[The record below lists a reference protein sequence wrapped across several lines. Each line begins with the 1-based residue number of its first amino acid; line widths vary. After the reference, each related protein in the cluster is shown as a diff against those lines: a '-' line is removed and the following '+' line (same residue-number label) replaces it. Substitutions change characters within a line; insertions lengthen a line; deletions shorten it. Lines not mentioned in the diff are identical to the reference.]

1 MPDVP
6 ALSYAQKHQAEA
18 GLFRNR
24 GFMLLWAAYGISA
37 MGDHISEM
45 ALLKKLGALEATN
58 LTQLEALITF
68 MFMLP
73 FFVLGPFTG
82 LLADRLPRR
91 GIMIFAD
98 LVRAGLMFNFAWL
111 VTTFG
116 QLGEARGFR
125 EVGAF
130 VPLLIVGVFAAM
142 FSPSRSA
149 LLPTLIRE
157 DQLVRANAMTSGLGV
172 ISTMIAV
179 LIGGYLADRYHPSVS
194 FHVDAGTFIASAVLL
209 SLIRPP
215 AQEVHR
221 RHAGAGVAALA
232 EIVRYVRSH
241 RRVIELIVVAVVVW
255 SCGGLVRSTMPAI
268 VRDVFHRPNY
278 TEISGFQARL
288 GLGMLTGAIILT
300 TLGGA
305 LRSEI
310 AITWSLAGT
319 AGSIGLLAFSCFA
332 PISPTVAYHLGGVAV
347 IFSGIFA
354 TGVMASYNALMQ
366 RIVPNRL
373 RGRLFGITDLVT
385 MAGLLLATGLLG
397 IPRWQNIDRWVGW
410 ILVVVALIVFA
421 AAIGSLV
428 IRLRASPFRPVITFW
443 WHVIE
448 FYCKWWFRLRREGP
462 CTVPAT
468 GPVIIIANHTASND
482 PILLI
487 ASMETNRVPGFL
499 IAEEYHNVPIFGR
512 LTRMIECVPVKRN
525 GEDIAGTK
533 AALRY
538 LKAGKPLGI
547 FIEGRIVKPGETVAP
562 KEGAALLALR
572 TGATV
577 VPAFIS
583 GTRYCDGVTMAFL
596 RRHHARVRFGKPI
609 DLSPWQGVKLDK
621 ETLATISA
629 RFLDAIYELKTE
641 DETSSHTK
649 H

>member
-1 MPDVP
+1 MGHSGSHRV
-6 ALSYAQKHQAEA
+6 EA

-98 LVRAGLMFNFAWL
+98 LVRAALMFNFAYL

-116 QLGEARGFR
+116 RMGQARGFA

-149 LLPTLIRE
+149 LMPTLIRE

-179 LIGGYLADRYHPSVS
+179 LIGGYLADHYQAEVS

-215 AQEVHR
+215 SRELHR
-221 RHAGAGVAALA
+221 RHAEAGLAALA
-232 EIVRYVRSH
+232 EIVHYVRAH
-241 RRVIELIVVAVVVW
+241 RRVIQLIVVAVVVW

-305 LRSEI
+305 LRSEV
-310 AITWSLAGT
+310 AITWSLVGT
-319 AGSIGLLAFSCFA
+319 AGAIGLLALSCFA
-332 PISPTVAYHLGGVAV
+332 PVSPTLAYHLGGVAV
-347 IFSGIFA
+347 IFSGVFA

-373 RGRLFGITDLVT
+373 RGRLFGVTDLVT
-385 MAGLLLATGLLG
+385 MAGLLLTTGLLG
-397 IPRWQNIDRWVGW
+397 IPSWENIDRWVGW
-410 ILVVVALIVFA
+410 ILVVVALAVLA
-421 AAIGSLV
+421 TAVGSLV
-428 IRLRASPFRPVITFW
+428 IRLRASPFRPVVAFW
-443 WHVIE
+443 WNLNE

-462 CTVPAT
+462 CTVPAD
-468 GPVIIIANHTASND
+468 GPVIVVANHTASND
-482 PILLI
+482 PLLLI
-487 ASMETNRVPGFL
+487 ASMSRRVLGFL
-499 IAEEYHNVPIFGR
+499 IAEEYHNVPLFGR
-512 LTRMIECVPVKRN
+512 LTRMIECVPVKRD
-525 GEDIAGTK
+525 GEDLAGTK
-533 AALRY
+533 AALRH
-538 LKAGKPLGI
+538 LKAGKSLGV
-547 FIEGRIVKPGETVAP
+547 FLQGRIVRPGEVVPP
-562 KEGAALLALR
+562 KDGAALLALR
-572 TGATV
+572 TGAVV

-583 GTRYCDGVTMAFL
+583 GTKYSDGVVWSFF
-596 RRHHARVRFGKPI
+596 RRHRARVRFGKPI
-609 DLSPWQGVKLDK
+609 DLSRWRVAKPGK
-621 ETLATISA
+621 ETLAAVSR
-629 RFLDAIYELKTE
+629 RFMEAIDELKAE
-641 DETSSHTK
+641 DGADSPN
-649 H
+649 

>member
-1 MPDVP
+1 MSDTP
-6 ALSYAQKHQAEA
+6 ALSRSREHETEA

-98 LVRAGLMFNFAWL
+98 LVRAALMFNFAYL
-111 VTTFG
+111 VTAFG
-116 QLGEARGFR
+116 RLGEAHGFT

-130 VPLLIVGVFAAM
+130 VPLLIVGIFAAL

-149 LLPTLIRE
+149 LLPTLIRQ

-179 LIGGYLADRYHPSVS
+179 LIGGYLADHYRAEVS
-194 FHVDAGTFIASAVLL
+194 FHVDAGTFLASALL
-209 SLIRPP
+209 LALIRPP
-215 AQEVHR
+215 AREIHR
-221 RHAGAGVAALA
+221 HHAGAGPAALA
-232 EIVRYVRSH
+232 EIIRYVRSH
-241 RRVIELIVVAVVVW
+241 RRVIQLIVVAVVVW

-300 TLGGA
+300 MLGGA

-319 AGSIGLLAFSCFA
+319 AASIGLLAFSCFA
-332 PISPTVAYHLGGVAV
+332 PISATTAYHLGGAAV
-347 IFSGIFA
+347 ICSGIFA

-410 ILVVVALIVFA
+410 ILVAVALVVLA
-421 AAIGSLV
+421 TAIGSLTV
-428 IRLRASPFRPVITFW
+428 RLRASPFHPKVAFW
-443 WHVIE
+443 WNLNE
-448 FYCKWWFRLRREGP
+448 FYCKWWFRLRRMGR
-462 CTVPAT
+462 CTVPAE
-468 GPVIIIANHTASND
+468 GPVIVIANHTASND
-482 PILLI
+482 PLLLI
-487 ASMETNRVPGFL
+487 ASVSHRVLGFV
-499 IAEEYHNVPIFGR
+499 IAEEYHNIPLFGR
-512 LTRMIECVPVKRN
+512 LTHMIECVPVKRN

-533 AALRY
+533 AALRH
-538 LKAGKPLGI
+538 LKAGKPLGV
-547 FIEGRIVKPGETVAP
+547 FIEGRIVRPGEQVAP
-562 KEGAALLALR
+562 KEGAALFALR

-583 GTRYCDGVTMAFL
+583 GTRYDKGVAMAFV

-609 DLSPWQGVKLDK
+609 DLSPWQTAKPDK
-621 ETLATISA
+621 ETLAALST
-629 RFLDAIYELKTE
+629 RFMQAIQELKP
-641 DETSSHTK
+641 ETDPQAGH
-649 H
+649 